1 MSQNVLAPQY
11 PQRRTFR
18 GRGGPTDRRLPK
30 QNAAR
35 RRPQQLRPQPQ
46 TDSACPPQTPADTVL
61 VATFAEEEPT
71 AAASCVSI
79 DEVFQPELE
88 QKDTDLLHSTN
99 SNNSMIISSV
109 DTLLEKELTHLHKR
123 IQNNRFAMSMSA
135 AALANPATY
144 QTNVLGACQNT
155 VKEWRSICNRYC
167 YCEDHACSS
176 IIDTKETTQ
185 ETWRTTGQAIF
196 ELVQQSVQCGPLA
209 GSRPAYLKR
218 CGADT
223 AKLVH
228 SYLEAILV
236 LLPNSGADGNSNSS
250 SSSSSKQDTIR
261 VLGFTE
267 KQTAAIVT
275 WKRNAQK
282 AAERTG
288 EQPSRSVLKNQ
299 EKAVTAKNRKANNK
313 KEKWTN

>member
-1 MSQNVLAPQY
+1 
-11 PQRRTFR
+11 
-18 GRGGPTDRRLPK
+18 
-30 QNAAR
+30 
-35 RRPQQLRPQPQ
+35 
-46 TDSACPPQTPADTVL
+46 
-61 VATFAEEEPT
+61 
-71 AAASCVSI
+71 
-79 DEVFQPELE
+79 
-88 QKDTDLLHSTN
+88 
-99 SNNSMIISSV
+99 
-109 DTLLEKELTHLHKR
+109 
-123 IQNNRFAMSMSA
+123 MSMSA

-209 GSRPAYLKR
+209 GSRPAYFKR

-236 LLPNSGADGNSNSS
+236 LLPDSGIDS

-313 KEKWTN
+313 KEK